1 MALLFGSWRSR
12 NNIWWPEALTEAGI
26 AVLLFGPLLLIQRKI
41 EQAFG
46 AVRHA
51 QERVAVRQESLA
63 ENQKMTDAE
72 VAKLAGEVAQARA
85 DIQMTRDQLT
95 DAVLSEIGEKR
106 ERDAALFRSVSEMP
120 TWRAVLT
127 ALNRAQELEIIP
139 ASGCRV
145 PLFGFGE
152 YLRFAP
158 DDLDFSPSD
167 SHLEPDSIGL
177 TIESEDGTASR
188 HIAWSDKVSPAG
200 ISLEIAEALQAIGAY
215 PGDSEF
221 KAGDLFKDLGEML
234 TIAHRSAS
242 NGGTSY
248 PLVNVIQFCP
258 PQWVICDDGIV
269 SIQPGGR
276 YKISARRFDEEWEN
290 QMYNKSWINEQ
301 SFSDAFTAATALY
314 KNGMLSVKPA
324 ITDPWDAISF

>member
-1 MALLFGSWRSR
+1 M
-12 NNIWWPEALTEAGI
+12 
-26 AVLLFGPLLLIQRKI
+26 LLFGPLLLIQRKI
-41 EQAFG
+41 EQAFD
-46 AVRHA
+46 AVRNA
-51 QERVAVRQESLA
+51 QEKAAVQQESLA
-63 ENQKMTDAE
+63 QNQKQTDAE
-72 VAKLAGEVAQARA
+72 VAKLAEEVAQTRV

-120 TWRAVLT
+120 TWQAVFA

-145 PLFGFGE
+145 SLFGFGE

-158 DDLDFSPSD
+158 DTLDPSPFD
-167 SHLEPDSIGL
+167 PYAEPDAIRL

-188 HIAWSDKVSPAG
+188 NLIWDDKVSSAE
-200 ISLEIAEALQAIGAY
+200 ISIQIAEAMQAIGAY

-221 KAGDLFKDLGEML
+221 KAGNLFSELGEL
-234 TIAHRSAS
+234 LIVAHRSAS
-242 NGGTSY
+242 KGGASY
-248 PLVNVIQFCP
+248 PLGKVIQFCP
-258 PQWVICDDGIV
+258 PQWVICDDGII
-269 SIQPGGR
+269 SIQPGGQ

-290 QMYNKSWINEQ
+290 RMYSKSWINEQ

-314 KNGMLSVKPA
+314 KNGMLGVRPA
-324 ITDPWDAISF
+324 SADPWDEVPF